1 MYACTQFGN
10 PVMAEAADIAV
21 NVSVLYSCLNIVL
34 QHIRSVFDS
43 NLCFVLFVT
52 SCKHCEE
59 ISKGNHMN
67 SSVIGK

>member
-1 MYACTQFGN
+1 
-10 PVMAEAADIAV
+10 MAEAADIAV
-21 NVSVLYSCLNIVL
+21 NVSVLYSCLNSISEVF
-34 QHIRSVFDS
+34 FDS

-67 SSVIGK
+67 SSVIWEIIALGMH

>member
-34 QHIRSVFDS
+34 QHIRSVFWFK
-43 NLCFVLFVT
+43 FVFRFICNV
-52 SCKHCEE
+52 
-59 ISKGNHMN
+59 M
-67 SSVIGK
+67 